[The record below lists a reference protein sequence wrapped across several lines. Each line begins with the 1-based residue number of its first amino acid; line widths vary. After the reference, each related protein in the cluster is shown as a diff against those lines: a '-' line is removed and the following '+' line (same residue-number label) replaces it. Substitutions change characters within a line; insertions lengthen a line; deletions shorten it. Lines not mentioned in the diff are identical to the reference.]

1 MIPPALYLCHHWTLV
16 DHPRVRRTGLV
27 VLCLAL
33 SACSGPKVK
42 EPVTI
47 VLLDIGPWGNR
58 EYAEWGQRA
67 REGFTRETGI
77 VVKRLTAPESADD
90 QLAFQRRFL
99 ESRATTPDVYMI
111 DAIWPG
117 MLAEHFLDLRNP
129 LAQEASEHFPAL
141 VANNTVGGRLVAMPF
156 HANVGILFFRTDLL
170 QRHGYAAPPRTWD
183 ELQAMAA
190 TIQKGER
197 ARGNADFWGFVWQ
210 GAAYEG
216 LTCNALEWQVTE
228 GGGRIVEDDGTISVD
243 NPRAAQAWQRA
254 AGWVGT
260 ISPPGVIA
268 YRESDAEGLWR
279 DGKAAFMRSWPN
291 FSIAGTSGASAV
303 EGRFSITLL
312 PGGPGGRAAT
322 LGENS
327 LAVSRYSAHP
337 EEALALVRYLTRRD
351 VQLER
356 FRTTSETPTL
366 PSLYQDPTVL
376 KANPYYAPLKEVF
389 LGGAISRPSSVTGA
403 RYADVSA
410 AYARAVHSVL
420 TGKRLAREA
429 TPELARE
436 LARLTG
442 FPVRDTPPASPAP

>member
-1 MIPPALYLCHHWTLV
+1 V
-16 DHPRVRRTGLV
+16 DRPTVVRRGLF
-27 VLCLAL
+27 VLCLAVL
-33 SACSGPKVK
+33 ACAPR
-42 EPVTI
+42 EAAPPVTL

-67 REGFTRETGI
+67 REGFTRESGI

-90 QLAFQRRFL
+90 QLAFERRFL
-99 ESRATTPDVYMI
+99 ESRASTPDVYMI
-111 DAIWPG
+111 DTIWPG
-117 MLAEHFLDLRNP
+117 MLAEHLLDLRP
-129 LAQEASEHFPAL
+129 SLGREAAEHFPAL
-141 VANNTVGGRLVAMPF
+141 VANNTVRGRLVAMPF
-156 HANVGILFFRTDLL
+156 HANVGILFFRSDLL
-170 QRHGYAAPPRTWD
+170 REYGYRTPPTTWD
-183 ELQAMAA
+183 ELQAMASA
-190 TIQKGER
+190 IQKGER
-197 ARGNADFWGFVWQ
+197 ARGNQDFWGFVWE

-216 LTCNALEWQVTE
+216 LTCNALEWQVAE

-243 NPRAAQAWQRA
+243 NPRAARAWERA

-291 FSIAGTSGASAV
+291 FSVASAEGGSAV
-303 EGRFSITLL
+303 EGRFGVTLL
-312 PGGPGGRAAT
+312 PGGKGGRAAT

-337 EEALALVRYLTRRD
+337 EEAIALVRYLTRRD

-366 PSLYQDPTVL
+366 PSLYDDPTVL
-376 KANPYYAPLKEVF
+376 KANPYFAPLKEVF
-389 LGGAISRPSSVTGA
+389 LGGAISRPSTVTGLK
-403 RYADVSA
+403 YAEVSA

-420 TGKRLAREA
+420 LGQKRAGEA
-429 TPELARE
+429 TAELARE
-436 LARLTG
+436 LTRLTG
-442 FPVRDTPPASPAP
+442 FPARPAAPATPPP